1 MDDQFGADRDA
12 MPLPSWYGQW
22 IEEAVKINDRT
33 IFFILGCQKSG
44 TTWVQHLLDAHPN
57 IACAGEGHI
66 TDLILPLMKQSFE
79 SYEER
84 QRRRPPGF
92 EVMFS
97 PEDLAGVIKILSDRL
112 LAQYLREG
120 GGSDRILAIGDKTP
134 ENAIAMGLL
143 NDMYPVSKFVHV
155 IRDGRDA
162 AVSGWAHVRR
172 QGGSDQFTSFGAY
185 VEYFAEYHWV
195 PYITCAR
202 EAGKRF
208 PDRYLEIRYEN
219 LHDNP
224 AQEVQRILDFLEVDM
239 SGEAIARCLEGGSF
253 EKLSGGRTRGEE
265 DTSSFFRKGVVGE
278 WTLEFD
284 EVAIDGFEKY
294 AGELLNELGYK
305 RQPVGV
311 GVE

>member
-1 MDDQFGADRDA
+1 

-22 IEEAVKINDRT
+22 IEEAVKINDRL

-44 TTWVQHLLDAHPN
+44 TTWVQHLLDAHPS
-57 IACAGEGHI
+57 IACSGEGHI
-66 TDLILPLMKQSFE
+66 TDLILPLLKQSFE
-79 SYEER
+79 AYEER
-84 QRRRPPGF
+84 QRRRPRGL

-112 LAQYLREG
+112 LAQYLREK
-120 GGSDRILAIGDKTP
+120 GGSNRVLAIGDKTP

-143 NDMYPVSKFVHV
+143 NDMYPAAKFVHV

-172 QGGSDQFTSFGAY
+172 QGGSEQFTSFGAY
-185 VEYFAEYHWV
+185 AEYFAEYHWV

-202 EAGKRF
+202 EAGKGF
-208 PDRYLEIRYEN
+208 PERYLEVRYEN

-224 AQEVQRILDFLEVDM
+224 AREVQRLLDFLEIDT
-239 SGEAIARCLEGGSF
+239 SGEAITRCLEGGSF
-253 EKLSGGRTRGEE
+253 EKLSGGRARGEE

-278 WTLEFD
+278 WKLEFD
-284 EVAIDGFEKY
+284 EVALEGFEKH
-294 AGELLNELGYK
+294 AGTLLDELGYE
-305 RQPVGV
+305 RQPVGA